1 MTDHTSTSTAPRPA
15 AAADPQPTDEKIDAF
30 CHILPRTCAD
40 QLFALD
46 HVPAL
51 ANLRRRVMDIPALVD
66 LDVRFRQ
73 MDEFPGY
80 RQLINLAAPPPEDF
94 GTPRSAV
101 QYVRMANDA
110 LADLTARHPDRFA
123 GFSAAVALTDVDAAV
138 AELDRAVGELGA
150 VGVQIYT
157 HVRGHPLDEHR
168 FAPFW
173 ARAAELDVLVQV
185 HPCRN
190 ATWPDYPAEQ
200 RSRYEIWWTLGWEY
214 DLSAFMARIVFGG
227 ILEHHPSLKLLIH
240 HGGSMIPHFSGR
252 VGPGWDQLGS
262 RTPPEQQADIEGPP
276 LSKRPL
282 DYFRMFYADTALF
295 GAPHALRC
303 ALDFFG
309 PERVL
314 FASDSPYDPEKGP
327 GYIRSSIADVHRMD
341 LAPHERTA
349 VFAGNLRRLTTGRL
363 LV

>member
-1 MTDHTSTSTAPRPA
+1 AS
-15 AAADPQPTDEKIDAF
+15 
-30 CHILPRTCAD
+30 
-40 QLFALD
+40 
-46 HVPAL
+46 
-51 ANLRRRVMDIPALVD
+51 
-66 LDVRFRQ
+66 
-73 MDEFPGY
+73 
-80 RQLINLAAPPPEDF
+80 
-94 GTPRSAV
+94 
-101 QYVRMANDA
+101 
-110 LADLTARHPDRFA
+110 HPDRLA
-123 GFSAAVALTDVDAAV
+123 GLLAAVAPTAEDAAV
-138 AELDRAVGELGA
+138 SELDRAVRELGA

-190 ATWPDYPAEQ
+190 ATWPDYPVEQ

-214 DLSAFMARIVFGG
+214 DLSAFMARVVFGG
-227 ILEHHPSLKLLIH
+227 ILERHPSLKLLIH

-252 VGPGWDQLGS
+252 IGPGWDQLGS

-303 ALDFFG
+303 ALEFFG

-327 GYIRSSIADVHRMD
+327 GYVRSSIADVNRMD

-349 VFAGNLRRLTTGRL
+349 IFAGNLRRLTAGRL
-363 LV
+363 LD